1 MAERLVSFVGLLAML
16 GIAWLISSDRR
27 SINPR
32 LIASGVALQLLL
44 AVILLRTQLGEAAFV
59 VARVGIAK
67 LIAFSNEGARFVFGD
82 LVGQVPL
89 AFSVLPMVIFVSSIT
104 SVLFHLGILQWVVK
118 IMARV
123 MIRVMRTSGSESLAA
138 AANVYLGIST
148 APLVVVPYLGT
159 MTGSELMAL
168 MTTGM
173 ATVAGSVLAA
183 YVSFGV
189 DAGHVMA
196 ASLISAPAALV
207 MSKIIVPETE
217 PSPTMGVVSIDVPR
231 QGVNIFDAACKGA
244 SDGLKLVLNIAAM
257 LMVAIAFVALVN
269 ASLAALPNVLG
280 GPLSLER
287 MLGWIGSPLA
297 WLMGVP
303 WNDAQTVGML
313 LGKKT
318 VLNELLAYQDLGT
331 LRNQISDRSFIIAT
345 YALCSFANFG
355 SIAVF
360 IGGVGSL
367 APERRPEMA
376 RYAVRSLVGGALA
389 ANMTAT
395 IAGMLI

>member
-1 MAERLVSFVGLLAML
+1 MDRIVSFVGLLAML
-16 GIAWLISSDRR
+16 GLAWLLSNNRR
-27 SINPR
+27 RVDLR
-32 LIASGVALQLLL
+32 LVASGVALQLAL
-44 AVILLRTQLGEAAFV
+44 AVVLLRTELGEVAFV
-59 VARVGIAK
+59 AARVGIAR

-104 SVLFHLGILQWVVK
+104 SVLFHLGILQWVVR

-123 MIRVMRTSGSESLAA
+123 MVRVMHTSGSESLAA

-148 APLVVVPYLGT
+148 APLVIVAYLAT

-207 MSKIIVPETE
+207 ISKIMVPEVE
-217 PSPTMGVVSIDVPR
+217 ASPTLGVVKVEVPH
-231 QGVNIFDAACKGA
+231 QGVNIFAAACKGA
-244 SDGLKLVLNIAAM
+244 SDGLQLVLNIAAM
-257 LMVAIAFVALVN
+257 LIVAIAFVALVN
-269 ASLAALPNVLG
+269 FGLAAAPAVLG
-280 GPLSLER
+280 APLSLER
-287 MLGWIGSPLA
+287 MLGWIGAPMA
-297 WLMGVP
+297 WLMGVS
-303 WNDAQTVGML
+303 WNDAQIVGML

-318 VLNELLAYQDLGT
+318 VLNEFLAYQDLGS
-331 LRNQISDRSFIIAT
+331 LRDQLSERSFVIAT

-367 APERRPEMA
+367 APARRPEMA
-376 RYAVRSLVGGALA
+376 RYAMRALVGGALA

>member
-1 MAERLVSFVGLLAML
+1 MERVISCVGLLTML
-16 GIAWLISSDRR
+16 GLAWLMSSDRR
-27 SINPR
+27 HIDVR
-32 LIASGVALQLLL
+32 LVVSGVALQIVL
-44 AVILLRTQLGEAAFV
+44 AVILLRTQLGDAAFV
-59 VARVGIAK
+59 VARVGIAR
-67 LIAFSNEGARFVFGD
+67 LIAFSDEGARFVFGD

-89 AFSVLPMVIFVSSIT
+89 AFSVFPMVIFVSSIT
-104 SVLFHLGILQWVVK
+104 SVLFYLGILQRVVK
-118 IMARV
+118 IMARIMV
-123 MIRVMRTSGSESLAA
+123 RVMRTSGSESLAA
-138 AANVYLGIST
+138 SANVYLGIST
-148 APLVVVPYLGT
+148 APLVIVPYLAT

-207 MSKIIVPETE
+207 ISKIMVPETQV
-217 PSPTMGVVSIDVPR
+217 SPTMGSVTIEVPS
-231 QGVNIFDAACKGA
+231 QGVNVFDAACRGA

-257 LMVAIAFVALVN
+257 LIVAIAFVALLN
-269 ASLAALPNVLG
+269 FGLEAAPHVLG
-280 GPLSLER
+280 SPLSLER
-287 MLGWIGSPLA
+287 MLGWIGAPLA
-297 WLMGVP
+297 WVMGVP
-303 WNDAQTVGML
+303 WADAPMVGML

-318 VLNELLAYQDLGT
+318 VLNEFLAYQDLVA
-331 LRNQISDRSFIIAT
+331 LKDQLSERSYIIST

-376 RYAVRSLVGGALA
+376 RYALRSLVGGALA

-395 IAGMLI
+395 LAGMLI

>member
-1 MAERLVSFVGLLAML
+1 MDRIVSVVGLFVMIGLAWLLSVDRRRIDLRLVVSGVGLQLA
-16 GIAWLISSDRR
+16 
-27 SINPR
+27 
-32 LIASGVALQLLL
+32 L
-44 AVILLRTQLGEAAFV
+44 AVILLRTELGDAMFV
-59 VARVGIAK
+59 VARVGIAR

-89 AFSVLPMVIFVSSIT
+89 AFSVFPMVIFVSSIT
-104 SVLFHLGILQWVVK
+104 SVLFHLGVLQGVVR

-123 MIRVMRTSGSESLAA
+123 MVRVMHTLGSESLAA

-148 APLVVVPYLGT
+148 APLVIVPYLAT

-196 ASLISAPAALV
+196 ASLMSAPAALV
-207 MSKIIVPETE
+207 IAKIMVPETE
-217 PSPTMGVVSIDVPR
+217 TSPTMGVVRVEVPD

-244 SDGLKLVLNIAAM
+244 SDGLQLVLNIAAM
-257 LMVAIAFVALVN
+257 LIVAIAFVALVN
-269 ASLAALPNVLG
+269 FGLAAAPAVLG
-280 GPLSLER
+280 APLSLER
-287 MLGWIGSPLA
+287 MLGWLGAPLA

-303 WNDAQTVGML
+303 WGDAQIVGML

-318 VLNELLAYQDLGT
+318 VLNEFLAYQDLGT
-331 LRNQISDRSFIIAT
+331 LADQLSERSFVIAT

-367 APERRPEMA
+367 APDRRPEMA
-376 RYAVRSLVGGALA
+376 RFAIRSLIGGALA

-395 IAGMLI
+395 IAGMLL